1 MADGL
6 ELLIGSI
13 GEETTSLYLI
23 IQRHRKEISLDV
35 VRIATYYIILGIP

>member
-6 ELLIGSI
+6 ELLTGSI
-13 GEETTSLYLI
+13 GEETTLLYLV

-35 VRIATYYIILGIP
+35 VRIATYHIILRIP